1 MKKNF
6 LIVVLLTAMICSS
19 CKVSKHAV
27 NNLSDRFESKVN
39 ELVEEKAS
47 SKVFSSGSVQKII
60 DGDTLDILPK
70 GEKKAV
76 RVRLIGID
84 TPESVSKSDR
94 LVNTDYG
101 KKVSKYVKKL
111 LPKRTKVWLKYDQQT
126 EDTYGRTL
134 AYVYYMQNE
143 KKVMLNKYLVKKGYA
158 RAVYYKPNKKYR
170 HVFKKCHLYAKKH
183 KKGFW
188 KDGFKTAFPTK
199 KEKEY

>member
-1 MKKNF
+1 
-6 LIVVLLTAMICSS
+6 MICSS
-19 CKVSKHAV
+19 CKVSEHAV

-158 RAVYYKPNKKYR
+158 IKQTKNTDMYSKNAIYMQKN
-170 HVFKKCHLYAKKH
+170 
-183 KKGFW
+183 
-188 KDGFKTAFPTK
+188 TK
-199 KEKEY
+199 KDFGRTDSKPHFQRKKKRNTKFPYKSLSKKIILIS

>member
-1 MKKNF
+1 
-6 LIVVLLTAMICSS
+6 MICSS
-19 CKVSKHAV
+19 CKVSEHAV

-84 TPESVSKSDR
+84 TPESVSKSNR

-111 LPKRTKVWLKYDQQT
+111 LPKRTKS
-126 EDTYGRTL
+126 G
-134 AYVYYMQNE
+134 
-143 KKVMLNKYLVKKGYA
+143 
-158 RAVYYKPNKKYR
+158 
-170 HVFKKCHLYAKKH
+170 
-183 KKGFW
+183 
-188 KDGFKTAFPTK
+188 
-199 KEKEY
+199 